1 MGAYELDPSQES
13 IAELRVALGLQ
24 EAMRLMAL
32 ADIRAPLTDLC
43 LSASVA
49 ERLADQ
55 HTDPKL
61 RAMIRDIHDG
71 ANRALSLL
79 GALGDET
86 GPAVD
91 LRVTDV
97 HELVNLSLR
106 AVEGLVRLRGLRVE
120 VALSGDAARALCDRL
135 RTLRAL
141 VAVLSSAARR
151 SPPEG
156 RLRVEG
162 AVRGSAYHLAVLDD
176 GEPLSPEEVEAM
188 LSPVLVR
195 DAAVSVRDL
204 GRAHKSLILQG
215 GDLAVRP
222 RGEGMAFEVTLPMPG
237 AR

>member
-1 MGAYELDPSQES
+1 MSAYELDPSQQA

-24 EAMRLMAL
+24 EAMRSMAL

-49 ERLADQ
+49 ERLANQD
-55 HTDPKL
+55 TDPKL
-61 RAMIRDIHDG
+61 RSMIRDIRDG

-86 GPAVD
+86 GPTVD

-97 HELVNLSLR
+97 CELVNLSLR
-106 AVEGLVRLRGLRVE
+106 AVEGLVRLRGLHVE
-120 VALSGDAARALCDRL
+120 VALGGETARALCDRL
-135 RTLRAL
+135 RTVRAL
-141 VAVLSSAARR
+141 VAVLSCAARR

-162 AVRGSAYHLAVLDD
+162 AVRGSAFHLVVVDEGDA
-176 GEPLSPEEVEAM
+176 LSPEEVEAM
-188 LSPVLVR
+188 LSPVLVS
-195 DAAVSVRDL
+195 DAAGSARNL
-204 GRAHKSLILQG
+204 GLAHKSLILQG
-215 GDLAVRP
+215 GDLELRP
-222 RGEGMAFEVTLPMPG
+222 RGEGMAFEVTLPVPC